1 MWEESIV
8 FWALKLVDLLGDVFS
23 EIIARVIDLLHNASV
38 SLVLSVDD
46 VVFSLLLVFG
56 NGFRDLR
63 FFSVHSLLKE
73 LLRVVKQLNK
83 HLSVRH

>member
-8 FWALKLVDLLGDVFS
+8 FWALKLVDLLGNVFS

-38 SLVLSVDD
+38 SLVLAVDD

-56 NGFRDLR
+56 NGLRDLR
-63 FFSVHSLLKE
+63 FFSVHSLLEE
-73 LLRVVKQLNK
+73 LLRVVKELN
-83 HLSVRH
+83 